1 MKITKTF
8 YAEDRSI
15 WRAWFAGHASTETEI
30 WLVYY
35 KKHTGKPSVA
45 YMDSLEEALCHGWV
59 DSLIQKIDEDKYARK
74 FTPRK
79 AGSNWSEVNR
89 RLVAKLVRDGLM
101 TEAGLTR
108 VDFPLPDLET
118 VRLPPT
124 AQEIPEWLESALKA
138 NPFAW
143 ENFKNL
149 PPSHQRR
156 YIAWISDAR
165 REATREKRIHEA
177 IAMLEEKK
185 RLGIG
190 RDEVRK

>member
-1 MKITKTF
+1 
-8 YAEDRSI
+8 
-15 WRAWFAGHASTETEI
+15 
-30 WLVYY
+30 
-35 KKHTGKPSVA
+35 
-45 YMDSLEEALCHGWV
+45 
-59 DSLIQKIDEDKYARK
+59 
-74 FTPRK
+74 
-79 AGSNWSEVNR
+79 
-89 RLVAKLVRDGLM
+89 M

>member
-1 MKITKTF
+1 MEITKTF
-8 YAEDRSI
+8 TAADRSM
-15 WRAWFAGHASTETEI
+15 WRAWLTEHASTETDI

-35 KKHTGKPSVA
+35 KKHTGKPTVA
-45 YMDSLEEALCHGWV
+45 YTESLEEALCFGWV

-89 RLVAKLVRDGLM
+89 RLVAKLIREGLM
-101 TEAGLTR
+101 TEAGLAR
-108 VDFPLPDLET
+108 VDFPLPDLQT
-118 VRLPPT
+118 PRLRPA

-138 NPFAW
+138 SPVAW
-143 ENFKNL
+143 VNFKNL

-156 YIAWISDAR
+156 YIGWISDAR
-165 REATREKRIHEA
+165 REETREKRIHEA
-177 IAMLEEKK
+177 IALLEEKK

-190 RDEVRK
+190 RGEIRK

>member
-1 MKITKTF
+1 MEITRTF
-8 YAEDRSI
+8 TAADRSM
-15 WRAWFAGHASTETEI
+15 WRVWLAEHASTETEI

-35 KKHTGKPSVA
+35 KKHTGKLSVA
-45 YMDSLEEALCHGWV
+45 YKDSLEEALCYGWV

-101 TEAGLTR
+101 TEAGLAR

-118 VRLPPT
+118 PRLRP
-124 AQEIPEWLESALKA
+124 AALEIPEWLESALKT
-138 NPFAW
+138 NPIAW

-156 YIAWISDAR
+156 YIGWIADAK
-165 REATREKRIHEA
+165 REETRDKRIHEA
-177 IAMLEEKK
+177 IALFEEKK

-190 RDEVRK
+190 VDEVRK